1 MVIFQ
6 DIKETWVH
14 DSLIVILAF
23 VKPTPPG
30 PPLAAGRTSAIS
42 SLGMPFMDDVLLW
55 CPEAE
60 TKIDDF
66 TECLG
71 NEVSSLGELL
81 QSEISSELDNAL
93 DGGGSSVQ
101 DGGEHSGD
109 DDIFK
114 QLSDSSA
121 LLEQFFDF
129 VNCDI
134 KEENNNNVMSTGNK
148 NHAAV
153 ALLQELQRTNA
164 GKKFNITTANPLL
177 AEKLLNPVS
186 QLNPSLNQNS
196 DMFINQNKYIKTE
209 PSINDIGR
217 YIIL

>member
-1 MVIFQ
+1 
-6 DIKETWVH
+6 
-14 DSLIVILAF
+14 
-23 VKPTPPG
+23 
-30 PPLAAGRTSAIS
+30 
-42 SLGMPFMDDVLLW
+42 MPFMDDVLLW

-71 NEVSSLGELL
+71 NEVSNLGELL
-81 QSEISSELDNAL
+81 QSEISTELGTAL
-93 DGGGSSVQ
+93 DGGTGGHH
-101 DGGEHSGD
+101 GGEHSGD

-134 KEENNNNVMSTGNK
+134 KEENNNNVVSTGNK

-153 ALLQELQRTNA
+153 ALLQELQRSNA

-196 DMFINQNKYIKTE
+196 DMYINQSKYIKTE
-209 PSINDIGR
+209 PSINNTGKQTVDNVRLTAVGR
-217 YIIL
+217 

>member
-1 MVIFQ
+1 
-6 DIKETWVH
+6 
-14 DSLIVILAF
+14 
-23 VKPTPPG
+23 
-30 PPLAAGRTSAIS
+30 
-42 SLGMPFMDDVLLW
+42 MPFMDDVLLW

-93 DGGGSSVQ
+93 DGGGGASVQ

-164 GKKFNITTANPLL
+164 GKKFNITSANPLL

-209 PSINDIGR
+209 PSINDTGR
-217 YIIL
+217 YILL